1 MAAMMKQLLPD
12 KPKKK
17 NICVAHSGIE
27 MDLLS
32 DSKSTNMRGMIT
44 TVVQV
49 SEKERPQRKKYMG
62 MWRL

>member
-1 MAAMMKQLLPD
+1 MKQLLVP

-32 DSKSTNMRGMIT
+32 DSKSTNMRGMTT

-62 MWRL
+62 V

>member
-17 NICVAHSGIE
+17 NICVAHSKIE

-44 TVVQV
+44 IVVQV

-62 MWRL
+62 V